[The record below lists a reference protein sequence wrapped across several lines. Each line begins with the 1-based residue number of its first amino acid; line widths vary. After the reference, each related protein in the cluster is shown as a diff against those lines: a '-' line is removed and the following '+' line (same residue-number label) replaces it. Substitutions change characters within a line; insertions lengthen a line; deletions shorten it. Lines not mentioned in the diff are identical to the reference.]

1 MARSPQADRL
11 SGIGTSIFSEI
22 TALAVQHGAVNL
34 GQGFPDFAAPA
45 FVKEAAARHIRED
58 RNQYAASPGVPRLR
72 RALADDWRRR
82 HPEAPVGDPD
92 AEITVAAGATELLH
106 DALLAV
112 VNPGDE
118 VVLFEPAYDAYGPDI
133 AMAGGIP
140 RYVRLQGPGF
150 TFDPARL
157 AAAFGP
163 RTRAL
168 ILNSPHNPTGKIFS
182 REELESVA
190 QLCRAHDVLV
200 ISDEV
205 YAEIYLD
212 AAPTAIATLPG
223 MRQRTITIESM
234 GKTYSVTGW
243 KVGWAYAAAP
253 LSAALRAVHQFV
265 TFTNGA
271 PFQEALADVL
281 PQAAREGFHDEL
293 RAAYRRRRDRLAEI
307 LRGSGLEPLP
317 VDGAYFLL
325 ADVGRHAATDVE
337 FCKRLITDVG
347 VAAIPT
353 SVFYEDPGSA
363 PALARFCFAKSDAT
377 LDAAAERLLRLR

>member
-1 MARSPQADRL
+1 MAPTAAATRL
-11 SGIGTSIFSEI
+11 DGIGTSIFSEI

-82 HPEAPVGDPD
+82 HPEAPVGDAD

-106 DALLAV
+106 DALLAI

-118 VVLFEPAYDAYGPDI
+118 VVVFEPAYDAYGPDI
-133 AMAGGIP
+133 VMAGGVP
-140 RYVRLQGPGF
+140 RYVRLQAPAF
-150 TFDPARL
+150 AFDPARL

-168 ILNSPHNPTGKIFS
+168 ILNSPHNPTCKIFS
-182 REELESVA
+182 REELETIA
-190 QLCRAHDVLV
+190 QLCRAHDVIV

-205 YAEIYLD
+205 YAEIYFD
-212 AAPTAIATLPG
+212 DAPTSIATLPG

-234 GKTYSVTGW
+234 GKTFSVTGW
-243 KVGWAYAAAP
+243 KVGWAIAPAP

-265 TFTNGA
+265 TFTNAA

-281 PQAAREGFHDEL
+281 PQAAREGFYDEL
-293 RAAYRRRRDRLAEI
+293 RAAYRRRRDRLAAV
-307 LRGSGLEPLP
+307 LRDAGLSTLGIG
-317 VDGAYFLL
+317 GAYFLL
-325 ADVGRHAATDVE
+325 ADVAGRAPTDVD
-337 FCKRLITDVG
+337 FCKRLITEAG

-353 SVFYEDPGSA
+353 SVFYENPATA
-363 PALARFCFAKSDAT
+363 PALARFCFAKSDQT
-377 LDAAAERLLRLR
+377 LDSAAERLRALR